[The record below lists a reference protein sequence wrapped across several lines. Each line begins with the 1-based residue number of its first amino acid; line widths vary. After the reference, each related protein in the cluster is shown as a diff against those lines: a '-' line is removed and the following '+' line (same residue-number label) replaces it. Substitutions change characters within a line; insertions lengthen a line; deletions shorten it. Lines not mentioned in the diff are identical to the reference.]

1 MHTNYD
7 VIGMADLS
15 ADYLKLQDT
24 KVLTVTDESGEQPE
38 GFGRVGK
45 LPRAM
50 PSRCARL
57 RRSGSEDRDCG
68 NLYRKRKEH
77 DP

>member
-15 ADYLKLQDT
+15 AEHLKLQDT
-24 KVLTVTDESGEQPE
+24 RVLTVTDESGEQPE

-45 LPRAM
+45 LPM
-50 PSRCARL
+50 L
-57 RRSGSEDRDCG
+57 
-68 NLYRKRKEH
+68 
-77 DP
+77 